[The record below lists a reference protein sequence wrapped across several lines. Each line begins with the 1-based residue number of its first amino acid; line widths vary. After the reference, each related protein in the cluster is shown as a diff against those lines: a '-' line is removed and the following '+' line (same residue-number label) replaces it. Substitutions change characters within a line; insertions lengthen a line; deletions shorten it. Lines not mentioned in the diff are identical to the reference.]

1 MPKYLKKFRLQVNDE
16 VVKNTVNRAKQKNI
30 IIPTFAQQQNP
41 DLIPEKIKKQV
52 QPLGLWDVDPRN
64 LFRITWK
71 NNTKTGLY
79 GDVNFIEL
87 PSSLTGVKARIIGLV
102 GKYFPTGAHKVG
114 AAFSCL
120 VPRLVSGEFD
130 PTKQKAVWPSTGN
143 YCRGG
148 AYDCALLG
156 SPAIAILPQDMSP
169 ERFAWLK
176 EIGTSEI
183 FATPGCE
190 SNVKEIYDKC
200 WELTKER
207 GNDIVIFNQFAEIG
221 NPVWHYHTTG
231 NAALEVFNKIK
242 GPRSRFS
249 AWVSATGSAGTIAA
263 GDRIKKLH
271 PRSRIVA
278 SEALQCPTLLDCGF
292 GGHRIEGIGDK
303 HIPWVHN
310 TRNTDT
316 VVAVDDENCMRLM
329 RAFND
334 PVGKEMLKNAG
345 VAKEVI
351 DQLDLLGISSVSN
364 VLSAVKT
371 AKYYEM
377 DENDILFTCLTDS
390 AEMYQS
396 RIVELEET
404 HGKLSDARALADF
417 ERFMLGEG
425 TQNMME
431 LNYHDRKRLHNFKY
445 YTWVEQQ
452 GKTVEELNELWDE
465 EFWEDA
471 FSDETINHWDDL
483 INEFNKRTGLLAAL

>member
-1 MPKYLKKFRLQVNDE
+1 MPKYLSKFKLHVNDE
-16 VVKNTVNRAKQKNI
+16 VIKNTVNRAKERNVV
-30 IIPTFAQQQNP
+30 IPTFAQQKNP
-41 DLIPEKIKKQV
+41 ALIPEKIKQQV
-52 QPLGLWDVDPRN
+52 KPLGLWDVNPRN
-64 LFRITWK
+64 LFRISWK
-71 NNTKTGLY
+71 NDVKTGLY
-79 GDVNFIEL
+79 GDVNYVEL
-87 PSSLTGVKARIIGLV
+87 PSELTGVKARIIGLV

-200 WELTKER
+200 WELIKER
-207 GNDIVIFNQFAEIG
+207 GNNIVIFNQFAEIG
-221 NPVWHYHTTG
+221 NPIWHYNLTG
-231 NAALEVFNKIK
+231 NAALEVFEKVK
-242 GPRSRFS
+242 GPRSRMA

-263 GDRIKKLH
+263 GDRIKHVH
-271 PRSRIVA
+271 PHARIVA
-278 SEALQCPTLLDCGF
+278 SEALQCPTLLNCGF

-303 HIPWVHN
+303 HVPWIHN

-316 VVAVDDENCMRLM
+316 VVAVDDENCMRLF
-329 RAFND
+329 RVFNT
-334 PVGKEMLKNAG
+334 PEGQAMLKNAG
-345 VAKEVI
+345 VKAEVI
-351 DQLDLLGISSVSN
+351 EKLSLMGISGVSN

-371 AKYYEM
+371 AKFYEM

-396 RIVELEET
+396 RLGELEHQ
-404 HGKLSDARALADF
+404 HGKMCNGRALADF

-425 TQNMME
+425 SQNMME

-452 GKTVEELNELWDE
+452 GKTVEELNELWDP

-471 FSDETINHWDDL
+471 FSEEVIKHWDEM
-483 INEFNKRTGLLAAL
+483 ITAFNEKTGVLKSL